1 MLKIFSTPIWAIGGI
16 KNILFLIFQFSFLS
30 LSAQESENKHQIGL
44 DPGDFIQLFSSND
57 EIRGLNYK
65 YQFSNS
71 YRIRLGGYYTK
82 SNNTTQGGSY
92 KLRIGLERIKKINEK
107 IVLNFAVEGSKYY
120 AYFNNRDNTTTKH
133 IFSPIIGVQIN
144 TFKNMYISF
153 DYYFPIEHTKNKD
166 INSFST
172 IENEQTY
179 SYSIFDETVFM
190 LGFRF

>member
-1 MLKIFSTPIWAIGGI
+1 MLKTFYTPTWAIGGI
-16 KNILFLIFQFSFLS
+16 KNILFLIFFTIFLS
-30 LSAQESENKHQIGL
+30 VSAQEAETKHQIGL

-65 YQFSNS
+65 YQLSNF
-71 YRIRLGGYYTK
+71 YKIRLGGYYTN
-82 SNNTTQGGSY
+82 SDNTAQGGSY

-107 IVLNFAVEGSKYY
+107 ILLNFAVEGSKYY
-120 AYFNNRDNTTTKH
+120 AYFNNRDNTTTKLS
-133 IFSPIIGVQIN
+133 FSPIIGVQIN
-144 TFKNMYISF
+144 TFKNMYVSF
-153 DYYFPIEHTKNKD
+153 DYHFPFDHTKNKD

-172 IENEQTY
+172 IENENSF

>member
-1 MLKIFSTPIWAIGGI
+1 MLKIFFTPIWAIGGI
-16 KNILFLIFQFSFLS
+16 KNILLIIFHFSLLS

-65 YQFSNS
+65 YQFSNL
-71 YRIRLGGYYTK
+71 YKLRLGGYYTK
-82 SNNTTQGGSY
+82 SNNTTQGSSY

-120 AYFNNRDNTTTKH
+120 AYFNNRDNTTIKYT
-133 IFSPIIGVQIN
+133 FSPIIGVQIN
-144 TFKNMYISF
+144 TFKNMYVSF
-153 DYYFPIEHTKNKD
+153 DYHFPIERTKNKD

-172 IENEQTY
+172 VENEQTY

-190 LGFRF
+190 LGIRF